1 MSASAPVRPVPAAIA
16 VVVRDRQ
23 VLLVR
28 RANPPDQGRWGFP
41 GGRIE
46 AGEAVAAAA
55 RREVSE
61 ETGVTVEPVAPFTT
75 IDVIERDADGR
86 LQHHF
91 VLIAVL
97 CRWIAG
103 EGTPADDALEA
114 AWFTLDAVAS
124 LGAAASSAVDTVAA
138 QALAIHEQDL
148 SSA

>member
-1 MSASAPVRPVPAAIA
+1 M
-16 VVVRDRQ
+16 
-23 VLLVR
+23 R

-46 AGEAVAAAA
+46 PGEAVAAAA

-61 ETGVTVEPVAPFTT
+61 ETGVTIEPVAPFTT

-103 EGTPADDALEA
+103 EGAPADDALEA
-114 AWFTLDAVAS
+114 AWFTLDGIAA
-124 LGAAASSAVDTVAA
+124 LGPAASDAVDTVAA
-138 QALAIHEQDL
+138 QALAIDPERDDASL
-148 SSA
+148 